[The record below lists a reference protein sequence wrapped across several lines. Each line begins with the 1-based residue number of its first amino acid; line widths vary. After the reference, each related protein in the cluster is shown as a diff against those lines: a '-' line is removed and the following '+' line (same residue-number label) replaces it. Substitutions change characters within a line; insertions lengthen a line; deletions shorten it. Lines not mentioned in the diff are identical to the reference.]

1 MSAYFEVQAKHLQQQ
16 DNGLIKSVKTLLLI
30 DALSFTEAEARIT
43 EELSFGSRDLVVTT
57 IKRSNISE
65 IVEVGD
71 SDLWFKVKVTYTTA
85 EEDSEKEKKITLY
98 LLVNAFDVTEAK
110 ERTEEHLS
118 EMLVP
123 FEVPSVVETK
133 FAGVLHHDPAKPR
146 ERVTAPEPA
155 NPNAELNA
163 KHSEEE

>member
-1 MSAYFEVQAKHLQQQ
+1 MMSTYFEVQAKHLQQQ
-16 DNGLIKSVKTLLLI
+16 DNGLIKVVKTLLLI
-30 DALSFTEAEARIT
+30 DALSFTEAEARMI
-43 EELSFGSRDLVVTT
+43 EELSQSRDLVVATC
-57 IKRSNISE
+57 KRSNIVE

-71 SDLWFKVKVTYTTA
+71 SDLWFKVKVTYTAT

-133 FAGVLHHDPAKPR
+133 FAGVIHHDPAKPR
-146 ERVTAPEPA
+146 ERVTAPEPT
-155 NPNAELNA
+155 NPNAELDA
-163 KHSEEE
+163 KHGEEK

>member
-16 DNGLIKSVKTLLLI
+16 DNGLIKAVKTLLLI

-43 EELSFGSRDLVVTT
+43 EELAQSRELVVTT
-57 IKRSNISE
+57 IKRSNIAE
-65 IVEVGD
+65 VVEVGD

-85 EEDSEKEKKITLY
+85 DEDSDKEKKVSLY

-110 ERTEEHLS
+110 ERTEEHLK

-133 FAGVLHHDPAKPR
+133 FAGVLHYDIAKPR

-155 NPNAELNA
+155 NPNSELNA
-163 KHSEEE
+163 KHNEEE

>member
-1 MSAYFEVQAKHLQQQ
+1 MSQYFEVQAKHLQQQ
-16 DNGLIKSVKTLLLI
+16 DNGLIKVVKTLLLI

-43 EELSFGSRDLVVTT
+43 EELAQSRELVVTT
-57 IKRSNISE
+57 IKRSNIAE
-65 IVEVGD
+65 VVEVGD

-85 EEDSEKEKKITLY
+85 DEDSDKEKKVSLY

-110 ERTEEHLS
+110 ERTEEHLK

-133 FAGVLHHDPAKPR
+133 FVGVLHHDPIKPR
-146 ERVTAPEPA
+146 ERVTTPEPA

>member
-1 MSAYFEVQAKHLQQQ
+1 MPQYFEVQAKHLQ
-16 DNGLIKSVKTLLLI
+16 DNGLIKAAKTLLLI

-43 EELSFGSRDLVVTT
+43 QELSDSRELMVAT

-71 SDLWFKVKVTYTTA
+71 SDLWFKVKVTYSTA
-85 EEDSEKEKKITLY
+85 DDESDKEKKITLY

-110 ERTEEHLS
+110 ERAEEHLS
-118 EMLVP
+118 EMVVP

-133 FAGVLHHDPAKPR
+133 FVGVLHYDPAKPR
-146 ERVTAPEPA
+146 ERVTAPEPT
-155 NPNAELNA
+155 NPNAGLDAN
-163 KHSEEE
+163 HEEE

>member
-16 DNGLIKSVKTLLLI
+16 DNGLIKAVKTLLLI

-43 EELSFGSRDLVVTT
+43 EELAQSREFVVTT
-57 IKRSNISE
+57 IKRSNIAE

-71 SDLWFKVKVTYTTA
+71 SDLWFKVKVTYTMA
-85 EEDSEKEKKITLY
+85 DEDSDKEKKVSLY

-110 ERTEEHLS
+110 ERTEEHLK

-133 FAGVLHHDPAKPR
+133 FAGVLHYDIAKPR
-146 ERVTAPEPA
+146 ERVTAPESA
-155 NPNAELNA
+155 NPNAAIDA
-163 KHSEEE
+163 KHGEEK